1 MSLDEH
7 GDNAHATRKADMNR
21 EDDDEDGDED
31 ESDEEPTAGIAMDS
45 EMW

>member
-1 MSLDEH
+1 
-7 GDNAHATRKADMNR
+7 MNR